1 MLGEL
6 KVRHN
11 GKTEGGGGKR
21 KKSSK
26 KKKKRNNLKVQD
38 ILDWAGR

>member
-11 GKTEGGGGKR
+11 GKTEGGEGKG
-21 KKSSK
+21 KKAVR
-26 KKKKRNNLKVQD
+26 KKKRNNLKVQD

>member
-6 KVRHN
+6 KVRRN